1 MNVGLWAEIRRLA
14 EMEKL
19 SGWAISRRL
28 RCSRHTVAAALKL
41 VQPPTQQASQ
51 RASLVDP
58 QKAKIDAIL
67 ARHPDLSAVRI
78 QQEIA
83 RGPDGYDGSA

>member
-1 MNVGLWAEIRRLA
+1 L
-14 EMEKL
+14 
-19 SGWAISRRL
+19 
-28 RCSRHTVAAALKL
+28 
-41 VQPPTQQASQ
+41 Q

-58 QKAKIDAIL
+58 HKAKIDTIR

-83 RGPDGYDGSA
+83 RGPDGYDGSACTLRRYLSVAAKTEPLSRPD